1 MPIPTRATPPAG
13 SLNDAAIPLT
23 PGARLGPY
31 EIVESIGSGG
41 MGVVYRAHDS
51 RLDRDVAVKVVAA
64 HLASDPEA
72 RARFEREARAIA
84 ALSHP
89 NILAIHDIG
98 TKATSRTPSPSSFM
112 ASPCAPGSPAGPSRG
127 ATPSP

>member
-1 MPIPTRATPPAG
+1 MPIPARATPSAASP
-13 SLNDAAIPLT
+13 NDAAILLT

-41 MGVVYRAHDS
+41 MAVVYRAHDS
-51 RLDRDVAVKVVAA
+51 RLARDVAVKVVAA

-72 RARFEREARAIA
+72 RARFERVARAIA

-98 TKATSRTPSPSSFM
+98 IEGDVQYAVTELLD
-112 ASPCAPGSPAGPSRG
+112 G
-127 ATPSP
+127 